1 MVRPLDKVQ
10 PKLGIV
16 TLGEH
21 LILVNAPNQG
31 PYLPHTNPLI
41 TLQSHQIINEFWNY
55 TRTKEANDTV
65 LTHCVT

>member
-16 TLGEH
+16 ALGEH
-21 LILVNAPNQG
+21 LILVNAPIQG

-41 TLQSHQIINEFWNY
+41 TPQSHQIIN
-55 TRTKEANDTV
+55 RV
-65 LTHCVT
+65 LKLHKD